1 MEKRETRTRYSSEQ
15 KLEILREAQ
24 QPGVT
29 VSEVPFARL
38 PAPPAADAAPR
49 LPGESDWDYY
59 RRRRQEHEALET
71 AARAQGD
78 LAEAGRELARAE
90 MAFRQYWNAVLRDVF
105 QFPERGD
112 MLFDIPED
120 PKKESP
126 GP

>member
-15 KLEILREAQ
+15 KVGILREAQ

-29 VSEVPFARL
+29 VSEVPFADLPKL
-38 PAPPAADAAPR
+38 PASDAAPR
-49 LPGESDWDYY
+49 LPSESDWDYY
-59 RRRRQEHEALET
+59 RRVRQEHEALEA

-78 LAEAGRELARAE
+78 LAEAGRQSARAE
-90 MAFRQYWNAVLRDVF
+90 IAFRQYWNAVLRDVF

-120 PKKESP
+120 PKKDSP
-126 GP
+126 GL